1 LLMGPLLWN
10 YFSYGNEEYPKM
22 LILAFIFST
31 LLDSISA
38 VIAMLGI
45 ARSQSDR
52 IQYFFLAS
60 ALISLGL
67 QFMLRNLL
75 GAYTV
80 PLSLAIGDLIFI
92 LIILIRAV
100 KKGVIN

>member
-1 LLMGPLLWN
+1 
-10 YFSYGNEEYPKM
+10 M

-31 LLDSISA
+31 FLGSISA

-52 IQYFFLAS
+52 IQYFFLVS
-60 ALISLGL
+60 TLISLGL

-75 GAYTV
+75 GAYAV

-92 LIILIRAV
+92 LTILIRAV
-100 KKGVIN
+100 NKGVTN